1 MAVIAVVV
9 GPLVASVRRTTEAV
23 VVTFGRSLD
32 IGGSRDT
39 AAFDITAVKGH
50 TCQHHFM
57 LVTKIQLKAFWR

>member
-1 MAVIAVVV
+1 MAVIAVIVC
-9 GPLVASVRRTTEAV
+9 PLEASVRTTEAV
-23 VVTFGRSLD
+23 VVTFSRSLD